1 VVNFNSSVT
10 IRKDG
15 HLAVITLNRGD
26 NRNEIDTAMS
36 FDLADACSSAQQDDD
51 VWAVVITGDGDVFCG
66 GTDAGKLAEA
76 LEDASVLDGLRVSE
90 AVASIEKPVVA
101 ALNGDAIDQGLEIA
115 LACDLRIASGDGSF
129 GLTHLAKGLIPW
141 DGGTQ
146 RLPRLIGRSRATEM
160 ILSSRVVSAQEAV
173 EIGLVNSAVEPD
185 EVLSR
190 ATEIATTIA
199 GHGPAAIRYVKEAVL
214 KGLDMTLAQGMRLEA
229 DLSFILQSTS
239 DRAEGLAS
247 FLERRPPT
255 YRGE

>member
-1 VVNFNSSVT
+1 MVNFNSSVT